1 MARDSK
7 LNITFTRDTAALV
20 GNGALRIEN
29 LAGAAS
35 TTDRNVF
42 VFANA
47 AGGANDLLRASSNV
61 LNIGGFRN
69 TLADASVLVSQA
81 GGSAISGDPAILGNT
96 SFAEMYCRVTL
107 AAAGVAAAANTR
119 GFLVVEAAS
128 DSGTGTA
135 GSDWQAVSPQI
146 DVRTAGTT
154 LSAATAGQVRTV
166 PTGSTSS
173 GVVTSTAHGLAV
185 GDIVV
190 FTANTS
196 GAVTLNKPYYVN
208 TVTDANTFSVSAS
221 VNGATDT
228 AVTGSSAFTA
238 TATPLQKRLIGIAIA
253 PNARPWIRLSVI
265 MTGTGQVA
273 QSQGVW
279 VQDATFSVGRDSAA
293 TL

>member
-7 LNITFTRDTAALV
+7 LNITFTRDVASVV
-20 GNGALRIEN
+20 GNGALRVEN

-35 TTDRNVF
+35 TSDRNVL

-47 AGGANDLLRASSNV
+47 AGGANDFLRASSNA

-81 GGSAISGDPAILGNT
+81 GGSAIANDPAIVGVT
-96 SFAEMYCRVTL
+96 SFAELYCRVTF
-107 AAAGVAAAANTR
+107 ASAGVAAAANTKT
-119 GFLVVEAAS
+119 FVVVEAAS

-146 DVRTAGTT
+146 DVASSG
-154 LSAATAGQVRTV
+154 AVRSV
-166 PTGSTSS
+166 PTGTVTS
-173 GVVTSTAHGLAV
+173 GVVSSTAHGLAV

-190 FTANTS
+190 FTANTGGTVS
-196 GAVTLNKPYYVN
+196 LQKPYYV
-208 TVTDANTFSVSAS
+208 TAVGSANAFSISGS
-221 VNGATDT
+221 VNGAVDT
-228 AVTGSSAFTA
+228 TVTGLTAFTA

-253 PNARPWIRLSVI
+253 PNARPWLRLSVV
-265 MTGTGQVA
+265 MVGTGTVA
-273 QSQGVW
+273 ASQAVW
-279 VQDATFSVGRDSAA
+279 VQDATLSVGRDSAV